1 MVAWLRTHAATSPV
15 TSRDLVKRCLR
26 PPRRIFLQEPVR
38 THGPKTPPPSPMEA
52 RSLHGAQ
59 EASASGSSWSLV
71 TDGLCRSEPTL
82 RSPGSRSS
90 PRRTKWTVRPT
101 PQSLREELSPDL
113 EQDASGHRRGRPRLL
128 YVTAVWFVGVQAHPH
143 PSSGEPFLIQARST
157 QGGLP
162 LVPLSA
168 RGLDLEVQRR
178 SSQWSRSIWKTESP
192 SIGGSLAVFCRWQL
206 SPEEG
211 WPPPRPP
218 SRSVPRSAPGPG
230 LWTAG
235 RTAFPKGERP
245 AGLPSLTHRPAEV
258 MLRRPRASH
267 LRVAGTVEPRV
278 AVPGAVSAGVA
289 GWAQG
294 EPGDCSAGGQ
304 RPHAGSRSEQPVS
317 QGRGHSPLEKD
328 SVPISL
334 CSLLGG
340 SLMR

>member
-1 MVAWLRTHAATSPV
+1 MSRCRTPGPAPSCPVGAGGRGSQLRVSACARPGRAACGVFRFFSLTLSPREVAFRCWVLGLVSGVLGAAPFSASFLPGRGSRILTGNVPVSGCLRKPASWGQLGRALTVPTPPAPCCGGGGPGPGPSLPGLRCLLCPLLWAPNSRMVAWLRTHAATSPV
-15 TSRDLVKRCLR
+15 TSRDLVRRCLR

-38 THGPKTPPPSPMEA
+38 TQGPKTRPPSPMEA

-157 QGGLP
+157 QGGLQ

-168 RGLDLEVQRR
+168 RGLDFKVHLENREPIHRR
-178 SSQWSRSIWKTESP
+178 
-192 SIGGSLAVFCRWQL
+192 
-206 SPEEG
+206 
-211 WPPPRPP
+211 
-218 SRSVPRSAPGPG
+218 
-230 LWTAG
+230 
-235 RTAFPKGERP
+235 
-245 AGLPSLTHRPAEV
+245 
-258 MLRRPRASH
+258 
-267 LRVAGTVEPRV
+267 
-278 AVPGAVSAGVA
+278 
-289 GWAQG
+289 
-294 EPGDCSAGGQ
+294 
-304 RPHAGSRSEQPVS
+304 
-317 QGRGHSPLEKD
+317 
-328 SVPISL
+328 
-334 CSLLGG
+334 LLGG
-340 SLMR
+340 FL